1 MDVRAMA
8 LLAGTASTTL
18 FVASY
23 LPMLVRAVR
32 TRDLRSYSRSSLV
45 IANVGN
51 VVQAGYIISLPVGP
65 LWFLHGFYLVSSA
78 LMLTLHL
85 RHGTRPPVAGPGGP
99 ATEPRLASYGAPDR
113 HPSAPPDRGRVP
125 TDQETR

>member
-1 MDVRAMA
+1 MA

-18 FVASY
+18 FVVSY

-51 VVQAGYIISLPVGP
+51 VVQAGYIISLPLGP

-78 LMLTLHL
+78 LMLGLHL
-85 RHGTRPPVAGPGGP
+85 RQAPPPP
-99 ATEPRLASYGAPDR
+99 ATDESV
-113 HPSAPPDRGRVP
+113 PSASLRSESQPAPPSLRSDR
-125 TDQETR
+125 

>member
-1 MDVRAMA
+1 MDVRTMA
-8 LLAGTASTTL
+8 LAAGAASTTL

-51 VVQAGYIISLPVGP
+51 VVQAGYVVSLPLGP

-78 LMLTLHL
+78 LMLALHL
-85 RHGTRPPVAGPGGP
+85 RHAPSPADTSPAATEEP
-99 ATEPRLASYGAPDR
+99 AT
-113 HPSAPPDRGRVP
+113 APPSHPRSDR
-125 TDQETR
+125 